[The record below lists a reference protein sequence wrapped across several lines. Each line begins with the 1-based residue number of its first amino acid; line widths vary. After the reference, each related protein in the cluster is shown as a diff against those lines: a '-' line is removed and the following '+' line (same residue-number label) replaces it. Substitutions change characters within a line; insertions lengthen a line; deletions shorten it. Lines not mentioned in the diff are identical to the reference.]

1 MNTTVIVLIIL
12 LIVVAAG
19 VAFWYT
25 NQQAKAEEEA
35 AAAAAAAA
43 AAMTAAM
50 AAAPTPEVAPAP
62 APEVA
67 PTPADTHPLAGD
79 KFIIV
84 KGETTNGVAR
94 PNGTVDMGNAR
105 TEDHV
110 FTFEPVEG
118 EADTY
123 LLFAKEGEKYLKYSE
138 NKFLGRKTKPT
149 GEKTLQSYKIK
160 FTKIGDDYVMSY
172 MDDDKEMFFG
182 FVKTNDD
189 FTMTEDENPGV
200 ITNPINVVEAGVSS
214 FIFTGNFGGEEDKYV
229 PFSIALDDDENPKKT
244 IEGCFETFP
253 DVDLGEDVSREDILA
268 ISYNATADDGK
279 RCRAYM
285 NKPGVSANFD
295 KTASAWVT
303 VCADRTKDLNKGCLL

>member
-1 MNTTVIVLIIL
+1 MNTTVIVLIVL

-25 NQQAKAEEEA
+25 NQQAKAEEA
-35 AAAAAAAA
+35 AAAAAAE
-43 AAMTAAM
+43 AAM
-50 AAAPTPEVAPAP
+50 AAAMAAGPAPEVAPAP
-62 APEVA
+62 APEMV

-84 KGETTNGVAR
+84 KGEPNGVAK
-94 PNGTVDMGNAR
+94 PNGSVDMGNAR

-110 FTFEPVEG
+110 FTFESVEG

-123 LLFAKEGEKYLKYSE
+123 MLFAKEDEKYLKYSE

-172 MDDDKEMFFG
+172 MDADDKEMFFG
-182 FVKTNDD
+182 FVMEGDTFK
-189 FTMTEDENPGV
+189 MVEDENPGV

-214 FIFTGNFGGEEDKYV
+214 FIFTGNFGGDAEKYV
-229 PFSIALDDDENPKKT
+229 AFPIALDDEEKPKT
-244 IEGCFETFP
+244 SIEGCFDALP
-253 DVDLGEDVSREDILA
+253 DVDLGEDVSQDDILA
-268 ISYNATADDGK
+268 VSYSGSADEGI

-285 NKPGVSANFD
+285 NKPGVSAAFD
-295 KTASAWVT
+295 KSASAWVS